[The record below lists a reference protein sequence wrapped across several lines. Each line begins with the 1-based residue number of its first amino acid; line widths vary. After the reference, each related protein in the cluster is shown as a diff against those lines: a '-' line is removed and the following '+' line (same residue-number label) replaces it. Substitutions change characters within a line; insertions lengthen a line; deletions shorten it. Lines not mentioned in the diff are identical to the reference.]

1 MHTLSTFPTWG
12 QELDLQNLNSATYP
26 SLTPAQ
32 PMPCHLRRPFALGRQ
47 EMKWQPNP
55 GQRRWV
61 TISQPQS
68 MFSRLIL
75 G

>member
-1 MHTLSTFPTWG
+1 MHTLSTFPARTR
-12 QELDLQNLNSATYP
+12 ELDLQHLNSATYP

-32 PMPCHLRRPFALGRQ
+32 PMPCLRRHPLAHGRQ

>member
-1 MHTLSTFPTWG
+1 MHTLSTFPTLAR
-12 QELDLQNLNSATYP
+12 ELDLHHLISATYP
-26 SLTPAQ
+26 SLTPAK
-32 PMPCHLRRPFALGRQ
+32 PTPCLRRHPFAHGRQ
-47 EMKWQPNP
+47 EMKWQPDP

-68 MFSRLIL
+68 TFLRLIL

>member
-1 MHTLSTFPTWG
+1 MHTLSTFPTLARK
-12 QELDLQNLNSATYP
+12 LDLHHLFSATYP
-26 SLTPAQ
+26 SLIPAKPTP
-32 PMPCHLRRPFALGRQ
+32 CLRRHPFVHGKQ

-68 MFSRLIL
+68 MFSSLIL
-75 G
+75 S